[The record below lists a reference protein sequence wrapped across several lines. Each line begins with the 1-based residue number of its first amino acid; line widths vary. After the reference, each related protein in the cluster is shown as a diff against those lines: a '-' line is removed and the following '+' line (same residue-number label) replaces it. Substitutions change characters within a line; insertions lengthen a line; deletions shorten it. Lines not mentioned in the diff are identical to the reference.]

1 MSQAFFIMIGTEPE
15 KVLTDLL
22 SDFKRYN
29 PEYEVTYEN
38 NTNDCYI
45 RISMKIR
52 SIRAYRS
59 VTYDDLMGI
68 TCEDYF
74 NLINDILYLLKRDIM
89 AEEFGT
95 TGGSYNDI
103 FKR

>member
-1 MSQAFFIMIGTEPE
+1 MSQALFIMVGTEPE

-38 NTNDCYI
+38 NINEAYI

-74 NLINDILYLLKRDIM
+74 NLINDILHLLKCDIM

>member
-38 NTNDCYI
+38 NINDSYI
-45 RISMKIR
+45 QIGMKKR
-52 SIRAYRS
+52 SIRTYRS
-59 VTYDDLMGI
+59 VSYYDLTGI
-68 TCEDYF
+68 TCDDYF
-74 NLINDILYLLKRDIM
+74 KLINDILHLLKCDIM

-103 FKR
+103 FK